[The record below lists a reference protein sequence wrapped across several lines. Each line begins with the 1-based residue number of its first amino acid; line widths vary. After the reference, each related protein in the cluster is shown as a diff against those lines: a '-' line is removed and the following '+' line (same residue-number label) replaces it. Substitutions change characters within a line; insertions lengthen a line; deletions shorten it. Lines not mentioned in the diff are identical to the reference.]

1 MQTVLH
7 KAAMA
12 AMAATAAITGR
23 SATEMTGTT
32 AGAVAR
38 IGATAGTVTSAVV
51 IALNG
56 RSVKSAIREDDGK
69 TTNTGAIHRN
79 PCLRPLRRNCLP
91 AKGS

>member
-7 KAAMA
+7 KT
-12 AMAATAAITGR
+12 AMAATAAKTGK

-32 AGAVAR
+32 ADAVAR

-56 RSVKSAIREDDGK
+56 RSGKSAIREDDGK

>member
-7 KAAMA
+7 KAAM
-12 AMAATAAITGR
+12 AAITGR

-32 AGAVAR
+32 AAAVAR

-56 RSVKSAIREDDGK
+56 RSGKSAIREDDGK
-69 TTNTGAIHRN
+69 TTNTGAIHRS